1 LPSGSKLPVKENA
14 MRSVTRDRT
23 GEPSTERRWPG
34 EGWWTGE
41 RRDDDRAVGASS
53 RGAA

>member
-1 LPSGSKLPVKENA
+1 LPSGGELLAKENA

-23 GEPSTERRWPG
+23 GDPSTERRWPG
-34 EGWWTGE
+34 EEWWTAE
-41 RRDDDRAVGASS
+41 RREDDRAGDASS